1 MNDPGAQRP
10 GDPVPLAQ
18 RYTSADPIDWC
29 GAAVY
34 PMYAEALSLG
44 TTTVRLHALSVMAPA
59 EVTGLGLGLT
69 VQGGYVHLN
78 GKSLQGVDIWYD
90 ALADGV
96 DIVVTADAPEALF
109 TLTPVWVA
117 GSQAQQSWTGN
128 YGMVIDLLPGSTSTL
143 WCSTGPG
150 TPDFNELVVELATA
164 PAPNLAPF
172 APPSLWTEDAAIQEA
187 VPHTP
192 FAPVTMPP
200 TPAISA
206 AMLADPLLSAAL
218 RAVGP
223 DSGRPATSTGSRP
236 APSGF
241 VPPAVQNPSAPPLS
255 AADRADATA
264 GPTGTLPG
272 RRIPAADHGD
282 TTPAGPT
289 GARPGAPLPAPVPGD
304 VASTERGTGY
314 SGDSGPFADQTGTA
328 TGSAAAASAGGPGP
342 ATSRISGP
350 QAEPTS
356 AVPAQ
361 GFATSDFGAAS
372 TGPVGGAENSAESP
386 NGATAGGHTS
396 VAPGHGF
403 APNATGATAGG
414 GTGTRGP
421 IEKQV
426 RAASDG
432 LSGADAQVPG
442 SGRREFSDLWTAPNA
457 DTVDEVSVDG
467 HQPRVSAAALPALP
481 TRVPASAASGEPVAA
496 APTGVPAGSPVP
508 VIPTDAS
515 VRTADHASA
524 LARPAAEQV
533 SNAGQLPT
541 RRVASAGH
549 ASTEAQAP
557 NAGQLPARQVT
568 TAGHASAEALAP
580 NRAEHPTRRVASS
593 EQAPNEPLAPN
604 PAELPTRRVASAE
617 QDSAEAQAPNAGQ
630 LPTRQVST
638 AGRASAEPLA
648 PNRAELPTR
657 RVASAEQAPNEP
669 LAPNRAELPTRRVAS
684 AEQAP
689 NATQAPNAAQ
699 LPTRRVS
706 TAGRD
711 SVDGQA
717 PDARQAPTAE
727 RLPTRRIS
735 SVQQVPADGHSSAG
749 GQVPADGHSSA
760 GGQVPA
766 DGHSSAD
773 GHGSAGGRAAVAGSF
788 GDRPSAAEHAGARFV
803 SPEFRAPMSD
813 TSAIPGRG
821 AASTNDAAASD
832 PSPLV
837 SESSTPPPAVVSASD
852 DSHGGTQSDP
862 VVGGVP
868 ATPSAP
874 SVMSAA
880 GRPHPVSSAAAG
892 PERPATITPLGRGT
906 QGLPSA
912 DSRMPEQPAIDSRA
926 PGQGPIAP
934 VVPAIPPDSP
944 AEPNPPASALRA
956 PQASGGQGFGR
967 ALYDLGTAM
976 HERGEHDS
984 ARMLLT
990 QAAEAGHSAAAYDL
1004 GVLLLRAGDRA
1015 GAEHWWKAAA
1025 HDDPRAA
1032 ASLTELPR

>member
-164 PAPNLAPF
+164 PAPDLAPF

-264 GPTGTLPG
+264 GPTDTLPG

-289 GARPGAPLPAPVPGD
+289 GARPGAPLPAAVPGN

-328 TGSAAAASAGGPGP
+328 AGSAAASASGPGP
-342 ATSRISGP
+342 AASRISGP
-350 QAEPTS
+350 KAEPTS

-386 NGATAGGHTS
+386 IGATAGGHTS

-403 APNATGATAGG
+403 APNAARATADG

-442 SGRREFSDLWTAPNA
+442 GGRREFSDLWTVPNA
-457 DTVDEVSVDG
+457 GTVDEVSVDG
-467 HQPRVSAAALPALP
+467 HEPRVSAADLPALP
-481 TRVPASAASGEPVAA
+481 TRVPASAASGEPPAT

-524 LARPAAEQV
+524 PARPAAEQV

-580 NRAEHPTRRVASS
+580 NRAELPTRRVASA

-617 QDSAEAQAPNAGQ
+617 QAPTEA
-630 LPTRQVST
+630 
-638 AGRASAEPLA
+638 
-648 PNRAELPTR
+648 
-657 RVASAEQAPNEP
+657 
-669 LAPNRAELPTRRVAS
+669 
-684 AEQAP
+684 
-689 NATQAPNAAQ
+689 QAPNAAQ

-711 SVDGQA
+711 SVEGQA

-749 GQVPADGHSSA
+749 GQVPADGHSST

-766 DGHSSAD
+766 DGQ
-773 GHGSAGGRAAVAGSF
+773 GSTGGRDAVAGPF

-803 SPEFRAPMSD
+803 SPEFRAPSSD

-837 SESSTPPPAVVSASD
+837 SGSSTPPPAVVSASD

-874 SVMSAA
+874 NVMSAA

-892 PERPATITPLGRGT
+892 PERPATITPLGRAT

-912 DSRMPEQPAIDSRA
+912 DSRMSEQPAIDSRA
-926 PGQGPIAP
+926 PGQIAP
-934 VVPAIPPDSP
+934 AVPAIPPDSP
-944 AEPNPPASALRA
+944 GEPNPPASALRA